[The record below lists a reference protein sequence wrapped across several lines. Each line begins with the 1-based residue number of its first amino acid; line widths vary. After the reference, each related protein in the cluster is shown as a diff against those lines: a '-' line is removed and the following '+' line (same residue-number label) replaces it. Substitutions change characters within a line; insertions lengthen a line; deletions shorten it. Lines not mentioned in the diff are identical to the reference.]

1 MREHRD
7 QHETGPRGR
16 TEPTLG
22 DLSNLEAPPTP
33 PVQPLPDLRAERR
46 TSRESPPHRLPPR
59 RRGVVWLVLALVLV
73 GAVVVWT
80 QADRLRGMV
89 PRTELNVV
97 LGQAGQALQDGRL
110 DGRDGT
116 SARELYQSALEQ
128 QPDSDAAR
136 DGLQQVG
143 RALVA
148 QADSQ
153 LQAGQLDAAAT
164 SAATARELLGGGRD
178 VDRLDQA
185 IAARRAPAPATPD
198 LVDQAQ
204 RALAAG
210 KLDGDRGA
218 IALYRRIA
226 HADPGSAVAAH
237 GLAQVASM
245 LATQAQQALA
255 AHDAATANARIARLA
270 ALQPDNGA
278 LPALHAAQAQLAAPD
293 EPTSAAPMPVPAAE
307 SAPVAAQPAAAP
319 ARLPPAPPPVRAAPV
334 VEAPAVAAPAVDARA
349 VAAQV
354 RQGQA
359 ALRAGRM
366 LGEGNDTALAHFK
379 AALRLD
385 PDSAAARDGLGKIAQ
400 ALTVRATAA
409 ADAGDGAQ
417 AAQLLKQAAL
427 LAPHSADLAAAQAH
441 VATVPAAG
449 GQPADAADAGADAA
463 PVLSPADSAK
473 VARLVEQARAATA
486 AGDITMP
493 PGASAY
499 DLYRN
504 ALAIDGN
511 SAAAL
516 RGMQTLPEAVHRQ
529 FQSALASGNLGRA
542 GNALA
547 NYAELAPGDARGAA
561 MSARLVTALLD
572 QADMRLD
579 QGDRG
584 GAAQALDRARHLA
597 PNNPRLARLSARLA
611 GR

>member
-7 QHETGPRGR
+7 QHETGARGR

-22 DLSNLEAPPTP
+22 DLSNLEAPLTP
-33 PVQPLPDLRAERR
+33 QEQSLPDLRAEPRPA
-46 TSRESPPHRLPPR
+46 RERPSHRLPQR
-59 RRGVVWLVLALVLV
+59 RHGGLWLVLALVLV
-73 GAVVVWT
+73 GAAVVWVN
-80 QADRLRGMV
+80 ADRLRGMV

-97 LGQAGQALQDGRL
+97 LGQASQALEDGRL
-110 DGRDGT
+110 DGHDGT

-136 DGLQQVG
+136 DGLQRVG

-153 LQAGQLDAAAT
+153 LQAGQPDAAAA

-185 IAARRAPAPATPD
+185 INAARAPAPATPD

-210 KLDGDRGA
+210 QLDGEQGA

-245 LATQAQQALA
+245 LAAQAQQALTA
-255 AHDAATANARIARLA
+255 RDADTASARIAQLA

-278 LPALHAAQAQLAAPD
+278 LPALRAAQAQLAAPAAATSD
-293 EPTSAAPMPVPAAE
+293 ASAATPAAD
-307 SAPVAAQPAAAP
+307 SAPEPAPAVVQPSAPPAA
-319 ARLPPAPPPVRAAPV
+319 LPPAPPPVRAVPAV
-334 VEAPAVAAPAVDARA
+334 DTQAVAAH
-349 VAAQV
+349 V

-366 LGEGNDTALAHFK
+366 LGAGDDTALAHFK

-385 PDSAAARDGLGKIAQ
+385 PDNAAARDGLGKIAQ

-409 ADAGDGAQ
+409 ADAGDTSQ

-441 VATVPAAG
+441 VANAPAAG
-449 GQPADAADAGADAA
+449 GQAVDATDANADTA
-463 PVLSPADSAK
+463 PVLSPGDSAR
-473 VARLVEQARAATA
+473 VARLVARAQAATA

-511 SAAAL
+511 SAPAL
-516 RGMQTLPEAVHRQ
+516 RGVRELPEAVYRQ

-547 NYAELAPGDARGAA
+547 NYTELAPGDARG
-561 MSARLVTALLD
+561 MVMRARLATALLD
-572 QADMRLD
+572 QADMQLG

-584 GAAQALDRARHLA
+584 GAAQSLDRARRLA
-597 PNNPRLARLSARLA
+597 PNDPRLARLGARLA
-611 GR
+611 GQ